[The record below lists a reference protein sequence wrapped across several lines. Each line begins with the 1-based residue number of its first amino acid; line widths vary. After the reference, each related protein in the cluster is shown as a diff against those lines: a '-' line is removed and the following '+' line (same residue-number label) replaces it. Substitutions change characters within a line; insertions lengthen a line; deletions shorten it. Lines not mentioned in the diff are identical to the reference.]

1 MAYTVNK
8 TNSSATPSSYT
19 VQDSVVNTQTDLSF
33 IGKGYAGYGEVI
45 AENFLH
51 LLENFSNTS
60 APTKPIQG
68 QLWYDANSNILK
80 VYTGSSFVPASG
92 SVPYQSS
99 TPTTLNQGDL
109 WIDSDTNQL
118 YFYTGSTNVLVG
130 PPAGTGTTNGFIF
143 ESILDSG
150 DATQNVTKWYNDGNL
165 IAIVSEDEFTPKA
178 AISGFATI
186 KKGITLTTAIADTK
200 FQGTATDADALGGV
214 AAANYLRSNA
224 NDTTSGTL
232 SVAND
237 GGIVVGADS
246 DFSLTV
252 DSTGGIISNTVNNT
266 DITFKVNDG
275 GVTTTVMTI
284 DGSESRVGIGT
295 IAPTTKLDVS
305 GTVNATAFTGPI
317 TGAVVG
323 DVTGNVVGN
332 VTGTVTGS
340 ASLNLLKTGGTL
352 TGTLTSQTILP
363 STDSTYNLGADGTE
377 FANAFVDTVDATTFK
392 NNAITI
398 TDNNITG
405 TRSNENINI
414 TPAGTGE
421 INLGVINIAGS
432 TISATDSTA
441 ITINDNVNV
450 TGNLTAGSIAG
461 EVGITGSPG
470 SGVTTNQSVSMAG
483 IRFAE
488 VYINADVAIDFT
500 NVGDGTVKR
509 IAIINTGTAIR
520 SLALSVNSTLIGST
534 TIGDG
539 STTNVKN
546 LYEVQN
552 FTNLGYIAQYAL
564 VQ

>member
-8 TNSSATPSSYT
+8 TYSSATPSSYT

>member
-19 VQDSVVNTQTDLSF
+19 VQDSVVNTQTDMSF

>member
-8 TNSSATPSSYT
+8 TNSGSYT
-19 VQDSVVNTQTDLSF
+19 VQDGVVNTQTDLSL
-33 IGKGYAGYGEVI
+33 IGKGYAGYGEKI

-60 APTKPIQG
+60 APTTPIEG
-68 QLWYDANSNILK
+68 QLWYDSSSNILK
-80 VYTGSSFVPASG
+80 VYTGSSFVPAG
-92 SVPYQSS
+92 GAIPYQASA
-99 TPTTLNQGDL
+99 PGTLNQGDI

-118 YFYTGSTNVLVG
+118 YFYNGSSNILVG
-130 PPAGTGTTNGFIF
+130 PPAGTGTTNGFIY
-143 ESILDSG
+143 EAILDST
-150 DATQNVTKWYNDGNL
+150 DASQNVTKWYNDGNL
-165 IAIVSEDEFTPKA
+165 IAIVSEDEFTPKLA
-178 AISGFATI
+178 MSGFATV

-200 FQGTATDADALGGV
+200 FQGTATNADALGGV

-224 NDTTSGTL
+224 NDTTSGTI
-232 SVAND
+232 SIAND
-237 GGIVVGADS
+237 GGLVVGADS
-246 DFSLTV
+246 DFTFGV
-252 DSTGGIISNTVNNT
+252 ESTGGVITNSVNNT
-266 DITFKVNDG
+266 DITFKVNDAG
-275 GVTTTVMTI
+275 TTTTVMTI
-284 DGSESRVGIGT
+284 DGSESSVGIGT
-295 IAPTTKLDVS
+295 TNPATKLQVA
-305 GTVNATAFTGPI
+305 GTVTATAFAGPI
-317 TGAVVG
+317 TGAVTG
-323 DVTGNVVGN
+323 AVTGNVTGN
-332 VTGTVTGS
+332 MTGSVTGA

-352 TGTLTSQTILP
+352 TGTLTGQTILP
-363 STDSTYNLGADGTE
+363 SADSTYNLGASGTE
-377 FANAFVDTVDATTFK
+377 FANAYIDTVDATTLK

-405 TRSNENINI
+405 TRSNEDINI
-414 TPAGTGE
+414 TPAGTGQ
-421 INLGVINIAGS
+421 INLGAINIAGS

-461 EVGITGSPG
+461 EVGVTGSPG
-470 SGVTTNQSVSMAG
+470 SGVTGNQSVSMAG

-488 VYINADVAIDFT
+488 VYINADMAIDFT
-500 NVGDGTVKR
+500 NVADGTVKR
-509 IAIINTGTAIR
+509 IAIINTGSAVR

-539 STTNVKN
+539 STTNTKN